1 MTWREDLR
9 RIVEDGQHLIGA
21 TFRGVPFK
29 VKASERTG
37 GRRVVRH
44 TFPFRDD
51 PFVEDLGRKERAF
64 KVEGYVLG
72 DSYLA
77 KRDALLAALEDQ
89 EGPGE
94 LVHPYYGVKR
104 AICEDLTVQEVQ
116 ENGGIAVFS
125 MVFCE
130 APAFTLVPV
139 TTVDTISKVKSSAT
153 AARSATRA
161 ELEQRVTIAGMP
173 AFALASAEAALRSAT
188 EFTGAQLAPI
198 TTTTQELAQLN
209 SQVQLITAQAAALI
223 RTPGDAIDS
232 FGEVITSLTDTIA
245 AVPGR
250 VFDALV
256 DAYGVDM
263 GPDAPTTTST
273 RATERENQ
281 LAYTGA
287 LRQVIAIEAAR
298 IAPVVPF
305 ASIDDALA
313 ARDVIA
319 GLLDEQ
325 AGLAGD
331 TAYPALV
338 ALRGEVLRAVPG
350 SGVFARTITV
360 TRSVAIPSILLA
372 YQLYGSVDQELDIV
386 ARNGIRH
393 PGFVSGELK
402 VLSDV

>member
-9 RIVEDGQHLIGA
+9 TIVEDGIKLVGA
-21 TFRGVPFK
+21 SFRGVPFK
-29 VKASERTG
+29 VKSSERTG

-51 PFVEDLGRKERAF
+51 PFVEDLGRKERSF

-77 KRDALLAALEDQ
+77 KKDALLAALEDQ

-104 AICEDLTVQEVQ
+104 AICEDLTVQETQ
-116 ENGGIAVFS
+116 ESGGIAVFS

-139 TTVDTISKVKSSAT
+139 TTVDTVGKVKSSAT

-173 AFALASAEAALRSAT
+173 AFALASAEGALRSAA

-256 DAYGVDM
+256 NAYGVDM

-273 RATERENQ
+273 RVTERENQ

-350 SGVFARTITV
+350 SSVFARTITI

-372 YQLYGSVDQELDIV
+372 YQLYGSVDQELDVV